1 MGRGQNINTHR
12 HLEEVDSHPRD
23 DFGGFRT
30 SVEAV
35 AADVVETAR
44 EPGREEG
51 PEGGRRCRDLVIG
64 RDRVRTA
71 SRG

>member
-1 MGRGQNINTHR
+1 MGRGQNINMHR

-44 EPGREEG
+44 EPELEAG
-51 PEGGRRCRDLVIG
+51 PERRRHCRDLMIG